1 MNRIISLSIFGI
13 AMAVVVALGVPGTTN
28 ALANDNGANASMIQV
43 ADLGI
48 TIGGGGVGVGVDTNR
63 DMQDRD
69 RAYENERA
77 RQRAYDEG
85 REQDRALDR
94 AEDQRREYNRE
105 NREGTYDR
113 N

>member
-1 MNRIISLSIFGI
+1 
-13 AMAVVVALGVPGTTN
+13 MAVVVALGVPGTTN
-28 ALANDNGANASMIQV
+28 ALANDNGANARMIQV

-48 TIGGGGVGVGVDTNR
+48 RIGGGGGVDTNR

-69 RAYENERA
+69 REYE
-77 RQRAYDEG
+77 RQRAD
-85 REQDRALDR
+85 EQDRALDR